1 MTILIL
7 PIQYPPDV
15 NSTGMLM
22 QRLGRAL
29 IARGHIVHV
38 VTGFPH
44 YADFR
49 IAPEYRG
56 RLVERTREPDGIYVT
71 RVWLLASGAKQRMWH
86 RLASYLTYNLGA
98 FFAAH
103 ASTTEY
109 DIALAPSGSFFTGIT
124 AWAASLLRGF
134 PFIYNVQDVYPDV
147 PARAG
152 QLEAQWQVRWL
163 DRIARF
169 MFARARHI
177 TVISEEQRRNLLA
190 KGVPADKVSVVPNF
204 VDTDVMVPL
213 PRDPEVAARF
223 GWQNQFVIMHS
234 GNIGFAYDFDSL
246 IEAANRLRRHPD
258 IRFVLIGE
266 GVRKAELM
274 EKAQTAGLGNVQFLP
289 FQPEADLPRI
299 RSCAD
304 VQVSLYRRGSS
315 ELSLPSKLYEIMA
328 SGRPV
333 LASAEPHSEVTRL
346 VLNAESGMVVEPE
359 DAEDLTAAIL
369 ELRAD
374 PALRARLGESG
385 RAYAVAHHSLDAIAD
400 EYHALFTQLVRH
412 D

>member
-1 MTILIL
+1 
-7 PIQYPPDV
+7 
-15 NSTGMLM
+15 ML
-22 QRLGRAL
+22 
-29 IARGHIVHV
+29 
-38 VTGFPH
+38 
-44 YADFR
+44 FR
-49 IAPEYRG
+49 
-56 RLVERTREPDGIYVT
+56 
-71 RVWLLASGAKQRMWH
+71 S
-86 RLASYLTYNLGA
+86 
-98 FFAAH
+98 
-103 ASTTEY
+103 
-109 DIALAPSGSFFTGIT
+109 
-124 AWAASLLRGF
+124 F

-190 KGVPADKVSVVPNF
+190 KGVPAHKLSVIPNF

-213 PRDPEVAARF
+213 PRDPEVEARF
-223 GWQNQFVIMHS
+223 GWQNQFVVMHS

-246 IEAANRLRRHPD
+246 IEAADRLRGHPD

-385 RAYAVAHHSLDAIAD
+385 RAYAVAHHSVDAIAD